1 MADLS
6 PFVIE
11 KCIQSIVGHPKTIK
25 KLKSGDLL
33 LEVDRKQQVENLLK
47 TTKIFDLKVKISLHN
62 SLNSSKGVIRCSEL
76 RPCSDKEIIEN
87 LKEQGVTGVRNVSVR
102 RNGVIKPTNTYV
114 LTFNTPILAKKTK
127 VAFLSVNVEVYIPN
141 PLRCYQC
148 QVFGHHEDYC
158 MKKPTCGNCG
168 FERHCND
175 DRNCKNTSKCVNC
188 NGNHPVFSRDCP
200 TWKKEKAILKGKY
213 EKSITVPEA
222 RKLVEEQFAAPGKSY
237 ASITKVAGVH
247 VSCTDAQTQT
257 DETYIAELKSA
268 TSNAGSK
275 PTLAPPLSGMAQ
287 IKMGKST

>member
-33 LEVDRKQQVENLLK
+33 LEVDRKQVENLLK

-76 RPCSDKEIIEN
+76 RPCSDKEITEN

-114 LTFNTPILAKKTK
+114 LTFNTPILPKKIK
-127 VAFLSVNVEVYIPN
+127 VAFLSVDVEVYIPN

-168 FERHCND
+168 GERHCND
-175 DRNCKNTSKCVNC
+175 DRNCKNTAKCVNC
-188 NGNHPVFSRDCP
+188 NGNHPVFFSRLSDM
-200 TWKKEKAILKGKY
+200 
-213 EKSITVPEA
+213 
-222 RKLVEEQFAAPGKSY
+222 EEGKSD
-237 ASITKVAGVH
+237 SQ
-247 VSCTDAQTQT
+247 S
-257 DETYIAELKSA
+257 
-268 TSNAGSK
+268 
-275 PTLAPPLSGMAQ
+275 Q
-287 IKMGKST
+287 I